1 MPPSIA
7 SGLPGNLVD
16 AYLAGIIPIKVK
28 LLVVI
33 FLIRFLVYC
42 FGKIFLSC
50 KKAQKSSS
58 DF

>member
-16 AYLAGIIPIKVK
+16 AYLAGIIPIKIK

-33 FLIRFLVYC
+33 LNTISFLLFWQNVPFL
-42 FGKIFLSC
+42 
-50 KKAQKSSS
+50 QKSTKIIQ
-58 DF
+58 